1 MALPTMPMPHTEQTV
16 SMTSDTDSLAAK
28 SYKQKHLLMIFRY
41 KACI

>member
-16 SMTSDTDSLAAK
+16 SMTSDSLAAK
-28 SYKQKHLLMIFRY
+28 SYKQKHLLMIFGY